1 MKNNLIRTMALFV
14 LVTSISGFALADD
27 KKHEDPAINTSN
39 TAQPNHSNQAAGDP
53 VESNVSLKLDLLQK
67 EVQHLVASDK
77 ERQDE
82 EQKANQERRKQI
94 RRDEKEWEHSLM
106 GIYGG

>member
-1 MKNNLIRTMALFV
+1 MKNKLIRTMALFI
-14 LVTSISGFALADD
+14 LVTSISGFALASD
-27 KKHEDPAINTSN
+27 KKHEDPATTTSN
-39 TAQPNHSNQAAGDP
+39 NTQQNDSSQAAGDP
-53 VESNVSLKLDLLQK
+53 VGSNVSLKLDLLQK

-82 EQKANQERRKQI
+82 EQKANQERQKQI
-94 RRDEKEWEHSLM
+94 RRDEKEWEHSLL